1 MKLSTDHYIYTGTVR
16 HRRYT
21 PFESEFSYPVF
32 MLYLDINDLENVIN
46 KSIFWNINKPA
57 VVSFNRKDFHGTEE
71 VDLDTAVR
79 NTVENKVGSRP
90 EGKIRML
97 AHLRYFGYCFNPVT
111 FYYCFNRNDDSVDY
125 ILAEVTNTPWKERHA
140 YVLSSS
146 QESDKSEIRL
156 SMEKELHV
164 SPFWGMD
171 HMYDWVFSSPKDKLN
186 VFMKN
191 FKDGKH
197 VFDASLIM
205 DRTEMTKRNLLKSVF
220 RFPFMTIKVVF
231 WIHFQAFIL
240 WLRGATFYTHPSKI
254 KN

>member
-197 VFDASLIM
+197 VFDASLSM

>member
-71 VDLDTAVR
+71 VDLDTSVR

-197 VFDASLIM
+197 VFDASLSM

>member
-125 ILAEVTNTPWKERHA
+125 ILAEVANTPWKERHA

-186 VFMKN
+186 VLMKN

-197 VFDASLIM
+197 VFDASLSM

>member
-1 MKLSTDHYIYTGTVR
+1 LKLSTDHYIYTGTVR

-125 ILAEVTNTPWKERHA
+125 ILAEVANTPWKERHA

-197 VFDASLIM
+197 VFDANLSM

>member
-1 MKLSTDHYIYTGTVR
+1 
-16 HRRYT
+16 
-21 PFESEFSYPVF
+21 
-32 MLYLDINDLENVIN
+32 
-46 KSIFWNINKPA
+46 
-57 VVSFNRKDFHGTEE
+57 
-71 VDLDTAVR
+71 VR
-79 NTVENKVGSRP
+79 NTVENRVGIRP
-90 EGKIRML
+90 EGKFRML

-146 QESDKSEIRL
+146 QESNKSEIKS
-156 SMEKELHV
+156 SMKKELHV
-164 SPFWGMD
+164 SPFWDME
-171 HMYDWVFSSPKDKLN
+171 HMYDWVFSSPQDKLN

-197 VFDASLIM
+197 VFDASLSM

>member
-125 ILAEVTNTPWKERHA
+125 ILAEVANTPWKERHA

-197 VFDASLIM
+197 VFDASLSM

>member
-1 MKLSTDHYIYTGTVR
+1 LKLSTDHYIYTGTVR

-146 QESDKSEIRL
+146 QDSDKSEIRL

-197 VFDASLIM
+197 VFDASLSM

>member
-1 MKLSTDHYIYTGTVR
+1 LKLSTDHYIYTGTVR
-16 HRRYT
+16 HRRYI

-57 VVSFNRKDFHGTEE
+57 IVSFNRRDFHGKKD

-79 NTVENKVGSRP
+79 NTIENRVGNRP

-111 FYYCFNRNDDSVDY
+111 FYYCFNCNDDRVDY

-146 QESDKSEIRL
+146 KESDKSEIRL
-156 SMEKELHV
+156 SMKKELHV
-164 SPFWGMD
+164 SPFWDMD
-171 HMYDWVFSSPKDKLN
+171 HMYDWVFSSPQDKLN

-191 FKDGKH
+191 FKDGNH
-197 VFDASLIM
+197 VFDAKLSM

>member
-1 MKLSTDHYIYTGTVR
+1 LKLSTDHYIYTGTVR

-197 VFDASLIM
+197 VFDASLSM

>member
-57 VVSFNRKDFHGTEE
+57 VVSFNRSDFHGAEE
-71 VDLDTAVR
+71 VDLDIAVR
-79 NTVENKVGSRP
+79 NTVENRVGIRP

-146 QESDKSEIRL
+146 QESNKSEIRL
-156 SMEKELHV
+156 SMKKELHV
-164 SPFWGMD
+164 SPFWDMD

-197 VFDASLIM
+197 VFDANLSM
-205 DRTEMTKRNLLKSVF
+205 DRTEMTKKNLLKSVF

>member
-186 VFMKN
+186 VLMKN

-197 VFDASLIM
+197 VFDASLSM

>member
-1 MKLSTDHYIYTGTVR
+1 LKLSTDHFIYTGTVR

-46 KSIFWNINKPA
+46 QSIFWNVNKPA
-57 VVSFNRKDFHGTEE
+57 IVSFNRKDFHGEDD

-79 NTVENKVGSRP
+79 NTVEDRVGNRP

-97 AHLRYFGYCFNPVT
+97 AHLRYFGFCFNPVT
-111 FYYCFNRNDDSVDY
+111 FYYCFNHNDDSVDY
-125 ILAEVTNTPWKERHA
+125 VLAEVTNTPWKERYA
-140 YVLSSS
+140 YVLSAS
-146 QESDKSEIRL
+146 QVNNKTEIKSN
-156 SMEKELHV
+156 MKKELHV
-164 SPFWGMD
+164 SPFWDMN
-171 HMYDWVFSSPKDKLN
+171 HMYDWVFSSPQKKLN

-197 VFDASLIM
+197 VFDASLSM
-205 DRTEMTKRNLLKSVF
+205 DRTEMTRKNLIKSIF
-220 RFPFMTIKVVF
+220 RYPFITIKVVF

-240 WLRGATFYTHPSKI
+240 WLRGATFFTHPSKV

>member
-57 VVSFNRKDFHGTEE
+57 VVAFNRSDFHGAEE
-71 VDLDTAVR
+71 VDLDIAVR
-79 NTVENKVGSRP
+79 NTVENRVGIRP

-146 QESDKSEIRL
+146 QESNKSEIRL
-156 SMEKELHV
+156 SMKKELHV
-164 SPFWGMD
+164 SPFWDMD
-171 HMYDWVFSSPKDKLN
+171 HMYDWVFSSPQDKLN

-191 FKDGKH
+191 FKDGEH
-197 VFDASLIM
+197 VFDANLSM
-205 DRTEMTKRNLLKSVF
+205 DRTEMTKKNLLKSVF

>member
-1 MKLSTDHYIYTGTVR
+1 LKLSTDHYIYTGTVR

-57 VVSFNRKDFHGTEE
+57 VVSFNRKDFHGPEE

-197 VFDASLIM
+197 VFDASLSM

>member
-140 YVLSSS
+140 YVLSSL

-197 VFDASLIM
+197 VFDASLSM
-205 DRTEMTKRNLLKSVF
+205 DRIEMTKRNLLKSVF